1 MAPDG
6 VSIKLGKPRDRALPR
21 ILFLVC
27 CLLAEPVLA
36 GQARV
41 DGIRIWAAPDNTRL
55 VFDVSEPVEHSLL
68 ILKNPDRVVVDIDAA
83 RLIPDPTQPDA
94 DDGLLQ
100 RVRAAA
106 RNGDDLRVVL
116 DLNRSVRPKSF
127 LLRPNEQYGHRLVID
142 LHDAQQSP
150 VRKVTAEATLSSGP
164 RDVVIAIDAGHGGE
178 DPGAIGAR
186 GTREKDVTLAL
197 ARRLASRINRE
208 PGMRAVLIRDGD
220 YYVSLRGRIR
230 KAREARADLFISIHA
245 DAFRKRSVKGSS
257 VFVLSQRGASSE
269 MARLIAKRE
278 NESDLIGGVSL
289 DDKDDLLARVL
300 IDLQQSVTYEGSV
313 RFARESL
320 RELGRV
326 NTLHK
331 KHVEKAGFAV
341 LKAPDIP
348 SVLVETAFISNPQEE
363 RRLNDTG
370 FQERLVAAL
379 TNGILRYFDQVAPV
393 NTRFAQRR
401 HVIRRGDTLSE
412 IASTYNVPVDN
423 LRVANNLRTDTI
435 RIGQVLRIP

>member
-1 MAPDG
+1 
-6 VSIKLGKPRDRALPR
+6 VPR

-27 CLLAEPVLA
+27 CLLAGPALA

-55 VFDVSEPVEHSLL
+55 VFDVSEPVAHSLL
-68 ILKNPDRVVVDIDAA
+68 ILKNPHRVVVDIDAA
-83 RLIPDPTQPDA
+83 KLIPDPTQPGK

-116 DLNRSVRPKSF
+116 DLNRQVRPKSF

-142 LHDAQQSP
+142 LHDAEQSP
-150 VRKVTAEATLSSGP
+150 A
-164 RDVVIAIDAGHGGE
+164 HGGE
-178 DPGAIGAR
+178 DPGAIGKR
-186 GTREKDVTLAL
+186 GTREKNITLAL
-197 ARRLASRINRE
+197 ARRLAARIDRE

-220 YYVSLRGRIR
+220 YYISLRKRIR

-245 DAFRKRSVKGSS
+245 DAFTKRSVKGSS

-278 NESDLIGGVSL
+278 NEADLIGGVSL

-320 RELGRV
+320 RELGRI

-363 RRLNDTG
+363 RRLNDTA
-370 FQERLVAAL
+370 FQERLTAAL
-379 TNGILRYFDQVAPV
+379 MKGILRYFDQVAPV

-412 IASTYNVPVDN
+412 IATTYNVPVDN

>member
-1 MAPDG
+1 MT
-6 VSIKLGKPRDRALPR
+6 R
-21 ILFLVC
+21 ILALVC
-27 CLLAEPVLA
+27 CLLAGPAVA

-55 VFDVSEPVEHSLL
+55 VFDVSDPVEHRLL
-68 ILKNPDRVVVDIDAA
+68 ILKDPDRVVVDIETT
-83 RLIPDPTQPDA
+83 RLVTDPAQPEQA
-94 DDGLLQ
+94 DGLLQ

-116 DLNRSVRPKSF
+116 DLNRPVRPKSF
-127 LLRPNEQYGHRLVID
+127 LLRPNEKYGHRLVID
-142 LHDAQQSP
+142 LHDAVESP
-150 VRKVTAEATLSSGP
+150 VRKVTASDPRGTGGGP
-164 RDVVIAIDAGHGGE
+164 REVVIAIDAGHGGE
-178 DPGAIGAR
+178 DPGAIGAK
-186 GTREKDVTLAL
+186 GTREKEVTLAL
-197 ARRLASRINRE
+197 ARGLAARVDRH

-220 YYVSLRGRIR
+220 YYVSLRNRIR

-245 DAFRKRSVKGSS
+245 DAFRDRTVKGSS

-320 RELGRV
+320 RDLGRV
-326 NTLHK
+326 NRLHK

-348 SVLVETAFISNPQEE
+348 SVLVETAFISNPTEE
-363 RRLNDTG
+363 RRLRDGG
-370 FQERLVAAL
+370 FQKRLTEAL
-379 TNGILRYFDQVAPV
+379 MNSIVRYFDQVAPP
-393 NTRFAQRR
+393 NTLFAQRR

-412 IASTYNVPVDN
+412 IASTYNVGLDN
-423 LRVANNLRTDTI
+423 LRVANNLRGDTI
-435 RIGQVLRIP
+435 RVGQVLRIP

>member
-1 MAPDG
+1 M
-6 VSIKLGKPRDRALPR
+6 PR
-21 ILFLVC
+21 ILVLVC
-27 CLLAEPVLA
+27 CMLAGPVLA

-68 ILKNPDRVVVDIDAA
+68 VLKNPDRVVVDIDTAK
-83 RLIPDPTQPDA
+83 LIPDPAQPEEA
-94 DDGLLQ
+94 DGLLQ

-116 DLNRSVRPKSF
+116 DLSRPVRPKSF

-142 LHDAQQSP
+142 LHDAEQSP
-150 VRKVTAEATLSSGP
+150 VRKVTAPSTLSAGP

-178 DPGAIGAR
+178 DPGAVGAR
-186 GTREKDVTLAL
+186 GTREKHVTLAL
-197 ARRLASRINRE
+197 ARRLAKRIDRE

-220 YYVSLRGRIR
+220 YYVSLRKRIQ
-230 KAREARADLFISIHA
+230 KARDARADLFISIHA
-245 DAFRKRSVKGSS
+245 DAFTKRSVKGSS

-363 RRLNDTG
+363 QRLNDTG
-370 FQERLVAAL
+370 FQERLTAAL
-379 TNGILRYFDQVAPV
+379 MNGILRYFDQVAPV

-401 HVIRRGDTLSE
+401 HVIRSGDTLSD

>member
-1 MAPDG
+1 M
-6 VSIKLGKPRDRALPR
+6 PR

-27 CLLAEPVLA
+27 CLLAGPVLA

-55 VFDVSEPVEHSLL
+55 VFDVSEPVAHSLL
-68 ILKNPDRVVVDIDAA
+68 ILKNPHRVVVDIDAA
-83 RLIPDPTQPDA
+83 KLIPDPTQPGK

-116 DLNRSVRPKSF
+116 DLNRQVRPKSF

-142 LHDAQQSP
+142 LHDAEQSP
-150 VRKVTAEATLSSGP
+150 ARKVTASSVQIHSGP

-178 DPGAIGAR
+178 DPGAIGKR
-186 GTREKDVTLAL
+186 GTREKNITLAL
-197 ARRLASRINRE
+197 ARRLAARIDRE

-220 YYVSLRGRIR
+220 YYISLRKRIR

-245 DAFRKRSVKGSS
+245 DAFTKRSVKGSS

-278 NESDLIGGVSL
+278 NEADLIGGVSL

-320 RELGRV
+320 RELGRI

-363 RRLNDTG
+363 RRLNDTA
-370 FQERLVAAL
+370 FQERLTAAL
-379 TNGILRYFDQVAPV
+379 MKGILRYFDQVAPV

-401 HVIRRGDTLSE
+401 HVIRSGDTLSE
-412 IASTYNVPVDN
+412 IATTYNVPVDN

-435 RIGQVLRIP
+435 RIGQVLRSP

>member
-1 MAPDG
+1 M
-6 VSIKLGKPRDRALPR
+6 PRLIA
-21 ILFLVC
+21 LVC
-27 CLLAEPVLA
+27 CLLVGPALA

-68 ILKNPDRVVVDIDAA
+68 ILKDPHRVVVDIAKA
-83 RLIPDPTQPDA
+83 RLISDPTQPEDA
-94 DDGLLQ
+94 EGLLQ
-100 RVRAAA
+100 RVRAAE

-116 DLNRSVRPKSF
+116 DLGGPVRPQSF

-142 LHDAQQSP
+142 LYDAAQSP
-150 VRKVTAEATLSSGP
+150 ARRVTATAPPLDAGP

-178 DPGAIGAR
+178 DPGAIGSR
-186 GTREKDVTLAL
+186 GTREKHITLAL
-197 ARRLASRINRE
+197 ARRLAKRIDAR
-208 PGMRAVLIRDGD
+208 PGMRAVLVRDGD
-220 YYVSLRGRIR
+220 YYVSLRKRIE
-230 KAREARADLFISIHA
+230 KARDARADLFISIHA
-245 DAFRKRSVKGSS
+245 DAFTNRSVKGSS

-320 RELGRV
+320 RDLGQV
-326 NTLHK
+326 NALHK

-348 SVLVETAFISNPQEE
+348 SVLVETAFISNPAEE
-363 RRLNDTG
+363 RRLNDAG
-370 FQERLVAAL
+370 FQERLTDAL
-379 TNGILRYFDQVAPV
+379 MKSIVRYFDQVAPA
-393 NTRFAQRR
+393 NTRFAQRK

-412 IASTYNVPVDN
+412 IASVYNVELDN
-423 LRVANNLRTDTI
+423 LRVANNLTTDTL